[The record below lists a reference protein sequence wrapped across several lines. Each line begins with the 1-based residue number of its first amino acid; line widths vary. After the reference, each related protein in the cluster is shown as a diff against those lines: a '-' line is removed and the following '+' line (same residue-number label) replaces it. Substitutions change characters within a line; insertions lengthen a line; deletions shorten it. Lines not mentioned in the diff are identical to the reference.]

1 MNRVLF
7 LYLAAL
13 TLVVSGCTAVP
24 APAAPKGVQ
33 RRPMVMA
40 TFSILG
46 DMVHHIGGDLVDL
59 KTLVGPGSDVH
70 EFEPSPS
77 DALNMRNADVIVEN
91 GLGLESWLNRLYVS
105 SGSQARRVAASN
117 GIPVRSRTANGNTE
131 SDPHVWQDVH
141 NAISMT
147 LTIRDALADADPV
160 HASAYQSNAA
170 SYIVQL
176 QTVDHDI
183 QTEVNRLPMASRKLV
198 TSHDALGYF
207 AARYGFE
214 ITGSLLGTVATASGD
229 PSAKEFAQL
238 VRDIKAAGVRAVFV
252 ESVTNKD
259 AMDRLAQEAG
269 VIVGPELYTD
279 SLGETGSEG
288 ATYIS
293 AMSHN
298 AHAIVSALLGP

>member
-1 MNRVLF
+1 MNRILT
-7 LYLAAL
+7 LCLTAL
-13 TLVVSGCTAVP
+13 TLLVSGCSAVQ
-24 APAAPKGVQ
+24 APAVPKGVAG
-33 RRPMVMA
+33 RPKVIA

-46 DMVHHIGGDLVDL
+46 DLAHHVGGDLVEL
-59 KTLVGPGSDVH
+59 KTLVGSGSDVH

-77 DALNMRNADVIVEN
+77 DALSIRNADVIIEN
-91 GLGLESWLNRLYVS
+91 GLGLESWLNRLYAS
-105 SGSQARRVAASN
+105 SGSRARRVEASLGVPGHTHN
-117 GIPVRSRTANGNTE
+117 ANGNVE

-147 LTIRDALADADPV
+147 LTIRDALADVDPA

-176 QTVDHDI
+176 QTLDRDI
-183 QTEVNRLPMASRKLV
+183 LTEVNRLPIASRKLV

-214 ITGSLLGTVATASGD
+214 IIGSLLGTVAMASGD

-238 VRDIKAAGVRAVFV
+238 VRDIKAAGVKAVFV

-269 VIVGPELYTD
+269 VVVGPELYTD
-279 SLGETGSEG
+279 SLGESGSDG

-293 AMSHN
+293 AMRHN
-298 AHAIVSALLGP
+298 AHAIVSALLGQ